1 MGKERERKEQGTD
14 ICVPVPEPGERE
26 PKMKICS
33 GTKRNGNRI
42 AFLCVPGNARN
53 GNARNG
59 NVRNGNARN
68 GNPRNCVPDFF
79 NIQNFSKTK
88 IHRQISYV

>member
-1 MGKERERKEQGTD
+1 MYGFTAEMGKERERKEQGTD

-53 GNARNG
+53 GNARN
-59 NVRNGNARN
+59 
-68 GNPRNCVPDFF
+68 CVPDFL

-88 IHRQISYV
+88 IHRQIFYV